1 MSETRGTARPDHGY
15 HARVSR
21 SDDTRLALL
30 RAAERLILTD
40 GVAAVSLREI
50 AVEAGQ
56 RNHSAVLYHFGD
68 KRGLLD
74 AILERHSQ
82 PIQTGW
88 IATLKHVESWGAL
101 DLPKLVS
108 LLVRPIVDKLDD
120 ADGGRAY
127 VVVCAELL
135 SNRQFALTTM
145 RAARADGALAIC
157 EKIVEHL
164 PSLPPALLELRM
176 TRVASMIYTG
186 TVDYL
191 RLSEAG
197 AEITR
202 EAFVT
207 DLIEAIVAMLSAQS
221 AERLTAPIVAEASG
235 VMPRRVAPPAVDEG
249 ARESKP
255 ARRGPRSRVS

>member
-1 MSETRGTARPDHGY
+1 M
-15 HARVSR
+15 SR
-21 SDDTRLALL
+21 SDETRLALL

-74 AILERHSQ
+74 AILERHSV

-88 IATLKHVESWGAL
+88 VATLKHVESWGTL

-135 SNRQFALTTM
+135 SNRQFSLVTM
-145 RAARADGALAIC
+145 RAARGEGAIAIST
-157 EKIVEHL
+157 KIMEHL
-164 PSLPPALLELRM
+164 PALPPPVIELRLS
-176 TRVASMIYTG
+176 RIASMVYTG

-191 RLSEAG
+191 RMVEAG
-197 AEITR
+197 SDVTR
-202 EAFVT
+202 DAFVT
-207 DLIEAIVAMLSAQS
+207 DLVDTIVAMLSAEQQ
-221 AERLTAPIVAEASG
+221 ERLTAPIPQEVSG
-235 VMPRRVAPPAVDEG
+235 VVPKRASEAPED
-249 ARESKP
+249 KP
-255 ARRGPRSRVS
+255 SRRGPKSRVS

>member
-1 MSETRGTARPDHGY
+1 MNESRGTASWNRGY
-15 HARVSR
+15 HATVSR

-74 AILERHSQ
+74 AILERHSN

-88 IATLKHVESWGAL
+88 IATLKHVESWGTL
-101 DLPKLVS
+101 DLSKLVS

-120 ADGGRAY
+120 PDGGRAY

-135 SNRQFALTTM
+135 SNRQFSLVTM
-145 RAARADGALAIC
+145 RAARGDGALAIC

-164 PSLPPALLELRM
+164 PALPPALLELRM
-176 TRVASMIYTG
+176 TRVASMIYNG

-197 AEITR
+197 AELTR
-202 EAFVT
+202 DAFVA
-207 DLIEAIVAMLSAQS
+207 DLIDAIVAMLSAQVT
-221 AERLTAPIVAEASG
+221 ERLTAPIAAEASS
-235 VMPRRVAPPAVDEG
+235 VVQRREPPP
-249 ARESKP
+249 ESKP
-255 ARRGPRSRVS
+255 ARKPKTRVS